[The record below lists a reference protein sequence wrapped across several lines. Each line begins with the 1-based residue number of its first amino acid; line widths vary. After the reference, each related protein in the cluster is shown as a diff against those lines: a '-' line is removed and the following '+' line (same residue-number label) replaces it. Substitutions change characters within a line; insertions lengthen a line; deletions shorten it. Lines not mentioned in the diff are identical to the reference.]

1 MPANQIKFSQ
11 ADVFTGVPYQ
21 GNPVAVII
29 DGDQLTDE
37 EMQKIA
43 NWTHLSETTFI
54 CSPTKLGA
62 DYRLRIFTPHEELP
76 FAGHPT
82 IGSARVALNNGI
94 KPAHDG
100 YLVQECGKGLVKIYM
115 DGEQLSFALPEPQI
129 TPVSDELNEQ
139 VAQALGL
146 NDQTKVTLS
155 EMVDV
160 GAIWLTMELES
171 AQDVLDM
178 DPQDERLVKLLPTGT
193 TGVTVFAPQAPA
205 ADSDFEVRSFAPV
218 EGVHEDPVCGSGNGA
233 VAALIKKHQL
243 LNKKKYVAKQG
254 QKMGRNGIINVN
266 LDMDGQILVG
276 GQAVECI
283 TGHILKP

>member
-1 MPANQIKFSQ
+1 MPVDKVKFSQ

-29 DGDQLTDE
+29 DGDQLTDS

-54 CSPTKLGA
+54 CSPTNCKA

-94 KPAHDG
+94 KPSHDG
-100 YLVQECGKGLVKIYM
+100 YLVQECGKGLVKIYIN
-115 DGEQLSFALPEPQI
+115 GNQLSFALPAPKI
-129 TPVSDELNEQ
+129 TPVTTELNQQ
-139 VAQALGL
+139 VSHALGL
-146 NDQTKVTLS
+146 NDIAKVTLT

-160 GAIWLTMELES
+160 GAIWLTMGLQS
-171 AQDVLDM
+171 AQDVLNL
-178 DPQDERLVKLLPTGT
+178 DPQDEQLVKLLPSGT
-193 TGVTVFAPQAPA
+193 TGVTVFAPQDSL
-205 ADSDFEVRSFAPV
+205 DSDFEVRSFAPI

-233 VAALIKKHQL
+233 VAALIKKHHL
-243 LNKKKYVAKQG
+243 LSNKQKYIAKQG
-254 QKMGRNGIINVN
+254 QKMGRNGVINVDLN
-266 LDMDGQILVG
+266 MNGQITVG

-283 TGHILKP
+283 TGQLLKP

>member
-1 MPANQIKFSQ
+1 MSIKFSQ

-29 DGDQLTDE
+29 DGDQLTDS

-54 CSPTKLGA
+54 CSPTNPEA

-82 IGSARVALNNGI
+82 VGSARVALNNGI
-94 KPAHDG
+94 KPAHEG
-100 YLVQECGKGLVKIYM
+100 YLVQDCGKGLVKIYI
-115 DGEQLSFALPEPQI
+115 DGDQLSFALPTPKI
-129 TPVSDELNEQ
+129 TSVTDELNEQ
-139 VAQALGL
+139 VAKALSL
-146 NDQTKVTLS
+146 SNTSKVTLT

-160 GAIWLTMELES
+160 GAIWLTMGLKS
-171 AQDVLDM
+171 AQDVLSL
-178 DPQDERLVKLLPTGT
+178 DPQDEQLVKLLPTGT
-193 TGVTVFAPQAPA
+193 TGVTVFAPQES

-233 VAALIKKHQL
+233 VAALIKSHHL
-243 LNKKKYVAKQG
+243 LNKQKYIAHQG

-266 LDMDGQILVG
+266 LNGNNPILVG

-283 TGHILKP
+283 TGQLRHS

>member
-1 MPANQIKFSQ
+1 MPKSQIRFSQ
-11 ADVFTGVPYQ
+11 ADVFTGVPYN

-29 DGDQLTDE
+29 DGNQLTDT
-37 EMQKIA
+37 EMQAIA

-54 CSPTKLGA
+54 CSPTTPEA

-100 YLVQECGKGLVKIYM
+100 YLVQECSKGLVKIYIN
-115 DGEQLSFALPEPQI
+115 GNQLSFALPEPKI
-129 TPVSDELNEQ
+129 SPVTDELVDQ
-139 VAQALGL
+139 VAKALGL
-146 NDQTKVTLS
+146 EDLSKVTLT

-160 GAIWLTMELES
+160 GAIWITMGLKS
-171 AQDVLDM
+171 AQDVLSL
-178 DPQDERLVKLLPTGT
+178 DPQDDQLVKLLPTGT
-193 TGVTVFAPQAPA
+193 TGVTVFGSQESAG
-205 ADSDFEVRSFAPV
+205 SDLEVRSFAPV

-233 VAALIKKHQL
+233 VAVLIKEHHL
-243 LNKKKYVAKQG
+243 LNKQRYVASQG
-254 QKMGRNGIINVN
+254 RKMGRNGIINVD
-266 LDMDGQILVG
+266 LDANNQILVG

-283 TGHILKP
+283 TGQLLHP

>member
-1 MPANQIKFSQ
+1 MPANKIRFSQ
-11 ADVFTGVPYQ
+11 ADVFTGVPYK

-29 DGDQLTDE
+29 DGDQLTDP
-37 EMQKIA
+37 EMQEIA

-54 CSPTKLGA
+54 CSPTSLEA

-82 IGSARVALNNGI
+82 VGSARVALNNGI

-100 YLVQECGKGLVKIYM
+100 YLVQECGKGLVKIYING
-115 DGEQLSFALPEPQI
+115 DQLSFALPEPKI
-129 TPVSDELNEQ
+129 SSVTTCLRNR
-139 VAQALGL
+139 VANALGL
-146 NDQTKVTLS
+146 KDSAAITIT

-160 GAIWLTMELES
+160 GAIWLTMGLKS
-171 AQDVLDM
+171 VDDVLSL
-178 DPQDERLVKLLPTGT
+178 DPQDEQLVKLLPAGT
-193 TGVTVFAPQAPA
+193 TGVTVFAPQKA
-205 ADSDFEVRSFAPV
+205 AGSDFEVRSFAPV

-233 VAALIKKHQL
+233 VAALIKEHHL
-243 LNKKKYVAKQG
+243 LDKEQYIAKQG

-266 LDMDGQILVG
+266 LNASGPILVG

-283 TGHILKP
+283 KGQIVHP